1 MTSYKLPINLIRQYL
16 FCPRVVY
23 FLEVL
28 NIPKASPVWV
38 REGSAHHKRESELFK
53 RRTLARFH
61 LENAKLSTNVSLS
74 HCDFEFYGVCDVLI
88 VGEDNVY
95 PVEIKLHGDKPTK
108 SQKMQLIAY
117 GMLSEAIHGKKFDM
131 GFVLFEKNGK
141 TVPIKVTDSDKMEV
155 KKIVTE
161 IIQMIK
167 LGRLPHSSADD
178 TKCTQCEFL
187 NYCNDRF

>member
-28 NIPKASPVWV
+28 NIPKAAPVWV
-38 REGSAHHKRESELFK
+38 REGSEHHKKESELFK

-61 LENAKLSTNVSLS
+61 LENATLKTNVNLS
-74 HCDFEFYGVCDVLI
+74 HSKFDFYGVCDVLI
-88 VGEDNVY
+88 VSDENVY

-117 GMLSEAIHGKKFDM
+117 GILAEAIHNKKFNM
-131 GFVLFEKNGK
+131 GFVLFEKNSK
-141 TVPIKVTDSDKMEV
+141 TVPIKVVDDDKREV
-155 KKIVTE
+155 EKIVSE
-161 IIQMIK
+161 IIRMIEV
-167 LGRLPHSSADD
+167 GRLPYSSADD
-178 TKCTQCEFL
+178 GKCTQCEFL

>member
-1 MTSYKLPINLIRQYL
+1 M
-16 FCPRVVY
+16 
-23 FLEVL
+23 
-28 NIPKASPVWV
+28 
-38 REGSAHHKRESELFK
+38 
-53 RRTLARFH
+53 
-61 LENAKLSTNVSLS
+61 
-74 HCDFEFYGVCDVLI
+74 CDVLI

-117 GMLSEAIHGKKFDM
+117 GMLSEAIHGKSFDT

-141 TVPIKVTDSDKMEV
+141 TVPIKVTDADKTEV

>member
-1 MTSYKLPINLIRQYL
+1 M
-16 FCPRVVY
+16 
-23 FLEVL
+23 
-28 NIPKASPVWV
+28 

-74 HCDFEFYGVCDVLI
+74 HCDFEFYGMCDVLI

-108 SQKMQLIAY
+108 SQKIQLIAY

-141 TVPIKVTDSDKMEV
+141 TVPIKVVDDDKREV
-155 KKIVTE
+155 EKIVSE
-161 IIQMIK
+161 IIGIIVLYYQLDVKFRNRI
-167 LGRLPHSSADD
+167 LLQLESYEYFWISLFDV
-178 TKCTQCEFL
+178 CLE
-187 NYCNDRF
+187 YCKSVLTFS